1 LRARTDDVDAAYRTA
16 EDLARRVLGD
26 DPSSGL
32 RRLEDGI
39 AVGSTPEA
47 LEAISGSDGG
57 LGKSEVFTTAVP
69 DADRAGVLVYV
80 DIPRAIE
87 VSGEDL
93 GEDAQDAAALQSF
106 GLTSS
111 GDRSD
116 GAFRM
121 RLTVR

>member
-1 LRARTDDVDAAYRTA
+1 MSRRPAVSVFPGQGAGRLSSCGGCGGAAAAR
-16 EDLARRVLGD
+16 
-26 DPSSGL
+26 PS
-32 RRLEDGI
+32 
-39 AVGSTPEA
+39 
-47 LEAISGSDGG
+47 EAISGSDGG

-80 DIPRAIE
+80 DIARAIE